1 MLRIASGLTNYA
13 EARKHRGAM
22 GEKGLNAACVSSRV
36 MGCFQHKISVKF
48 CQFANLIGII

>member
-13 EARKHRGAM
+13 GARKHRGAM